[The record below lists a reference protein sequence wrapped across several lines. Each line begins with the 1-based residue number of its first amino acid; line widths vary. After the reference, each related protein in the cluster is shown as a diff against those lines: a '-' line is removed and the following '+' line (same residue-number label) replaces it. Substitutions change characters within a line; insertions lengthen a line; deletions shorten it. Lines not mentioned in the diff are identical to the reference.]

1 MTAHP
6 LTRALRTLLCLARM
20 SSRSGRRRVLTLG
33 ALGAAIIQLCAQ
45 AVAASPPTFAPQVRA
60 HAENLKGEYSTRYPS
75 VAIFK
80 GIPYAQPPL
89 GALRWHAPQPMTP
102 RHGAQPATEFAAA
115 CYQDSYNT
123 AWYQRLANSF
133 GAAPNTFSDPVF
145 SEDCLYLN
153 VWTPALHSAYP
164 RPVMVF
170 IHGGSNK
177 AGWSFETNYQAD
189 ALAALGDVVV
199 VSVGYRLGIFGF
211 FSHPE
216 LAPRV
221 ARANFGL
228 LDQIAA
234 LTYVH
239 QAIAAFGGDPAN
251 VTVFGESAG
260 GEDISYLITSPLAHG
275 LIRRAIIQSGGFVL
289 REHATLEDA
298 EQLGRTLS
306 KALPEAHTLATL
318 RQLSSDTL
326 FRAAQRALPEHD
338 YMPVVDGYSVLK
350 TPYAALRG
358 PLPIDLLIGSN
369 QNESYMYLTPD
380 ANAYEADLQALPVT
394 TQAPLR
400 AFSGTERT
408 PQLQHDRLNTFVDMA
423 CPTYVYADAVTKSG
437 RRAWVYRFNRIRAGD
452 GAQRVLAYHG
462 AELPYVF
469 NTHDAWLP
477 TDDADR
483 ALGIAMLRYWS
494 AFARTGDP
502 NAAGLALWP
511 VYDRHAPKV
520 ITLDV
525 PSVASEAADHALC
538 LSLAPALYGAADH

>member
-1 MTAHP
+1 MTAPVH
-6 LTRALRTLLCLARM
+6 ALPYTTLLHFAPMR
-20 SSRSGRRRVLTLG
+20 SRSVSRRVWTLST
-33 ALGAAIIQLCAQ
+33 LCAAMIQIGTQ
-45 AVAASPPTFAPQVRA
+45 AMASPPPTSAPEVRA
-60 HAENLKGEYSTRYPS
+60 HAEHLTGGYSTRYPS

-80 GIPYAQPPL
+80 GIPYAQPPV
-89 GALRWHAPQPMTP
+89 GALRWQAPQPTTP
-102 RHGAQPATEFAAA
+102 RHGPQPATDFAAA

-123 AWYQRLANSF
+123 AWYQRLADSF

-177 AGWSFETNYQAD
+177 AGWSFEANYQAD

-211 FSHPE
+211 FGHPE
-216 LAPRV
+216 LAPAV
-221 ARANFGL
+221 ARTNFGL

-260 GEDISYLITSPLAHG
+260 GEDIGYLITSPLAHG

-289 REHATLEDA
+289 REHATLADA

-306 KALPEAHTLATL
+306 NVLPETPTLATL
-318 RQLSSDTL
+318 RRLSSDTL
-326 FRAAQRALPEHD
+326 FRAAQRALPKHD
-338 YMPVVDGYSVLK
+338 YMPVVDGYSVLT
-350 TPYAALRG
+350 TPYAALRDR
-358 PLPIDLLIGSN
+358 LPIDLLIGSN
-369 QNESYMYLTPD
+369 QNESYMYLTAD
-380 ANAYEADLQALPVT
+380 ANAYEADLQSLPVT
-394 TQAPLR
+394 THAPLR
-400 AFSGTERT
+400 AFSGSEPT

-423 CPTYVYADAVTKSG
+423 CPTYVYADAVTRSG

-452 GAQRVLAYHG
+452 GAKRVLAYHG

-483 ALGIAMLRYWS
+483 ALGLAMLRYWS

-502 NAAGLALWP
+502 NSAGLAVWP
-511 VYDRHAPKV
+511 AYDRHAPKV
-520 ITLDV
+520 MALTV
-525 PSVASEAADHALC
+525 PSVASEAPDHALC
-538 LSLAPALYGAADH
+538 LNLASALYGAADP